1 MHYIYCKGVKFD
13 LLQKTEGVINTT
25 KHSMNE
31 TARGREKER
40 ETKERQ
46 EGRQA

>member
-1 MHYIYCKGVKFD
+1 VTLD

-25 KHSMNE
+25 KHSRNE
-31 TARGREKER
+31 TAWGREKER

-46 EGRQA
+46 EGLDV